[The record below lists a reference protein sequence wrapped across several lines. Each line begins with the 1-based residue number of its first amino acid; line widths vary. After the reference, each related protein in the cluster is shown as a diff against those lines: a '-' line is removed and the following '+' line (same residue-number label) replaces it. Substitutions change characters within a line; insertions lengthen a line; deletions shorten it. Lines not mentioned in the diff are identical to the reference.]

1 VAVQA
6 VVERLMFQLVLQE
19 LQVKEMLVV
28 QLTKQAHINSLAV
41 AVEVQQILA
50 EMVQQEQIMAAT
62 EQLHHIQELQ

>member
-1 VAVQA
+1 
-6 VVERLMFQLVLQE
+6 MFQLVLQE